1 MPRYVLDI
9 IVKGS
14 DRASGRL
21 SGVHR
26 VLGRIAQIASG
37 ILIAGAIRGITDQ
50 LQGLGRSAV
59 EAFINLER
67 MQVGLESLV
76 AREMA
81 RGETLITT
89 STAIH
94 KLTEAEIL
102 QIDKLT
108 IKYADLADELEELN
122 EGQQEAI
129 DEFGEGSIEA
139 LRYSVA
145 IRELNSEIA
154 DTSSEL
160 EKLQN
165 RQGASIT
172 LTESVRVGTMSLA
185 EALEFAKEPAKRL
198 TDWIVR
204 LSLTTPFREEDIVQS
219 LRVAAGYGF
228 ITQHAS
234 ELMDEQA
241 QLKKAQEDGVVTAQ
255 RLTLS
260 LLDLMAAI
268 GLPSENLDRIVL
280 ALGQVRAHGK
290 LLAQEI
296 RQMINAGVGLDI
308 MALAM
313 DMTVEEFQAL
323 QKEGKILAEDFLPAL
338 VELLETDLAGAA
350 ERISL
355 TFGGTL
361 LNLRKLLDVLLR
373 EFFGPFFIMIGPG
386 LRKIFRQ
393 LSSEESLAEAAA
405 RGERFAASL
414 KNAWERGMEVLEVVR
429 EIRTQM
435 QAPAVFAIDFAEVT
449 FGEGVADRIE
459 GLTDALKE
467 FNPELGFV
475 EGNAAAA
482 EGALGGIGLALGA
495 GGVWGILKKVAAP
508 IIGILVG
515 IVSGVGWLGVAAG
528 LLGAVWEGNWF
539 GIRDTLKDVWEEHIA
554 PNLGGLASFLET
566 EIPEAIAEA
575 KRWWAETFIPA
586 LEEGWKWLKGEL
598 LPVLKEITAEIGDKL
613 ALALIIGKGLFHGFK
628 GVFEEW
634 VANAQTDGLQVLR
647 DIRDI
652 VDPNKTDSASTG
664 FRRWAEI
671 ITDQAIPGQLEDGWG
686 PWNSLMENAIVPI
699 SEELGKLWKEDTVP
713 TLETLEDVLAN
724 LFEVGVQLF
733 GVVLGGF
740 ALPILTALADIYR
753 ESILPFTEQ
762 WWGLLTDIFDIATRL
777 FGGLIVNVVIPKIK
791 ELLEWVRDHLNVALE
806 KTNKFLDNL
815 ENNIAGDLVRV
826 IVTFVMGA
834 GQVIIGAFRNIA
846 SAIGAATGAIK
857 LLREALANIELP
869 WWALPSSPPPAEIAF
884 RGIADAIEA
893 VNDAAAKMPIHRL
906 NGLRLGGVGSQF
918 MAQQQLALA
927 GVHSSGGPVTVEG
940 DSNVFN
946 VPDEAMARFVAH
958 MLQEEKTKRFNEAM
972 GRI

>member
-1 MPRYVLDI
+1 
-9 IVKGS
+9 
-14 DRASGRL
+14 
-21 SGVHR
+21 
-26 VLGRIAQIASG
+26 
-37 ILIAGAIRGITDQ
+37 
-50 LQGLGRSAV
+50 
-59 EAFINLER
+59 
-67 MQVGLESLV
+67 
-76 AREMA
+76 
-81 RGETLITT
+81 
-89 STAIH
+89 
-94 KLTEAEIL
+94 
-102 QIDKLT
+102 
-108 IKYADLADELEELN
+108 
-122 EGQQEAI
+122 
-129 DEFGEGSIEA
+129 
-139 LRYSVA
+139 
-145 IRELNSEIA
+145 
-154 DTSSEL
+154 
-160 EKLQN
+160 
-165 RQGASIT
+165 
-172 LTESVRVGTMSLA
+172 
-185 EALEFAKEPAKRL
+185 
-198 TDWIVR
+198 
-204 LSLTTPFREEDIVQS
+204 
-219 LRVAAGYGF
+219 
-228 ITQHAS
+228 
-234 ELMDEQA
+234 
-241 QLKKAQEDGVVTAQ
+241 
-255 RLTLS
+255 
-260 LLDLMAAI
+260 
-268 GLPSENLDRIVL
+268 
-280 ALGQVRAHGK
+280 
-290 LLAQEI
+290 
-296 RQMINAGVGLDI
+296 
-308 MALAM
+308 
-313 DMTVEEFQAL
+313 
-323 QKEGKILAEDFLPAL
+323 
-338 VELLETDLAGAA
+338 
-350 ERISL
+350 
-355 TFGGTL
+355 
-361 LNLRKLLDVLLR
+361 
-373 EFFGPFFIMIGPG
+373 
-386 LRKIFRQ
+386 
-393 LSSEESLAEAAA
+393 
-405 RGERFAASL
+405 
-414 KNAWERGMEVLEVVR
+414 
-429 EIRTQM
+429 
-435 QAPAVFAIDFAEVT
+435 
-449 FGEGVADRIE
+449 
-459 GLTDALKE
+459 
-467 FNPELGFV
+467 
-475 EGNAAAA
+475 
-482 EGALGGIGLALGA
+482 
-495 GGVWGILKKVAAP
+495 
-508 IIGILVG
+508 
-515 IVSGVGWLGVAAG
+515 
-528 LLGAVWEGNWF
+528 
-539 GIRDTLKDVWEEHIA
+539 
-554 PNLGGLASFLET
+554 
-566 EIPEAIAEA
+566 
-575 KRWWAETFIPA
+575 

-671 ITDQAIPGQLEDGWG
+671 ITDQAIPGIQDFVGELSELLGPAIRDTTELVKGQLEDGWG